1 MLKKILFILM
11 IGVLLLPA
19 ATQAQKKWVTFGV
32 ICPTSGPVALLG
44 QSMLM
49 GIDLVLEEVNTRW
62 NPPEGGIMVAGQRY
76 YVRYQHYDDEAD
88 PAKSPIGFR
97 KLVDTYKVPFIMG
110 PLGTPHSWGCAAI
123 SQELG
128 VLFDGFSASDRTRRI
143 GSPYLFQSRP
153 PANYLAAP
161 MAKACID
168 RGWKRFAV
176 LADVSEAYTQ
186 WGKDF
191 RTEMEKL
198 GGSSVGFESVDT
210 KTVTDYHSIMT
221 KFNANRPDVIFLS
234 AYEEPNATMAM
245 HALDVGYKGKFL
257 GNENFTH
264 ITINIV
270 GAKRLVGSILDT
282 WGMHYYRDHPEED
295 PTGAVPY
302 VWKLYKQKYG
312 DKPWH
317 GLVGNLWDQTLHFI
331 KAMEVAG
338 SVTDSLA
345 IRVAL
350 DRAASLMRN
359 RMTCPYDGVLPE
371 GVMTGWTD
379 LLVEIQPDGTMKKVG
394 ELVTPTEALRIYK
407 NPDDSP
413 LYKLLKEK
421 KRYDEFKKKG
431 LIRE

>member
-1 MLKKILFILM
+1 MLFILI
-11 IGVLLLPA
+11 IGMLLLPA

-32 ICPTSGPVALLG
+32 IAPTSGPVALLG
-44 QSMLM
+44 HSMLI
-49 GIDLVLEEVNTRW
+49 GIDLALEEVNTRW
-62 NPPEGGIMVAGQRY
+62 NPPDGGIIVGGQRY
-76 YVRYQHYDDEAD
+76 YVKYQHYDDEAD
-88 PAKSPIGFR
+88 PAKSPIAFR
-97 KLVDTYKVPFIMG
+97 KLIDSYKVPYILG
-110 PLGTPHSWGCAAI
+110 PLGTPQSWAASPI

-128 VLFDGFSASDRTRRI
+128 VLFDAFSASDRTRRL
-143 GSPYLFQSRP
+143 GNPYLFQSRP
-153 PANYLAAP
+153 PANYLAGP

-176 LADVSEAYTQ
+176 LADVSESYTQ
-186 WGKDF
+186 WTKDF
-191 RTEMEKL
+191 KAEMEKL
-198 GGSSVGFESVDT
+198 GGTSVGFESVDT
-210 KTVTDYHSIMT
+210 KTVTDYHSIFT
-221 KFNANRPDVIFLS
+221 KFNANRPDVIFLC

-282 WGMHYYRDHPEED
+282 WGMHYYKDHPGED

-302 VWKLYKQKYG
+302 VWQLYKQKQG

-317 GLVGNLWDQTLHFI
+317 GLVGNLWDQALHFI

-394 ELVTPTEALRIYK
+394 ELVTPTEVLKVYR
-407 NPDDSP
+407 NPEDSP
-413 LYKLLKEK
+413 LFKLLREK

-431 LIRE
+431 LLRE